1 MVSISWRLTSLLI
14 VSGFSVVLTTVL
26 LNSDVLSDFQQRV
39 ARDSLTRHRVECA
52 AHQTSY
58 QLDNDPDVS

>member
-1 MVSISWRLTSLLI
+1 MLI
-14 VSGFSVVLTTVL
+14 VSGFSIVLTTVL
-26 LNSDVLSDFQQRV
+26 LNSDALSNLQQRV

-52 AHQTSY
+52 AHRTSY